1 MKSEDINEFEFSRM
15 LMKSEDI
22 NWKIVPQ
29 KYL

>member
-15 LMKSEDI
+15 LTKSEDI